1 VEVSVT
7 AKLRGIFGGVL
18 IAMALAVVAQGQAT
32 GSVAGVISG
41 PNGALADLV
50 VNIINVDTGTV
61 VATTKTAADGGYSA
75 ANLPPG
81 NYTVQVTNPSGAV
94 LSTRNVLVA
103 AGVAATINVALTA
116 SQLAAAGIAAG
127 GAAAVGGGLSTAAIL
142 GIAGAGAAGIGTA
155 IALNNDP
162 SPTQ

>member
-1 VEVSVT
+1 VK
-7 AKLRGIFGGVL
+7 AKLRSIFGGLVV
-18 IAMALAVVAQGQAT
+18 AMALAVVAHGQTT
-32 GSVAGVISG
+32 GSIAGVVSG

-50 VNIINVDTGTV
+50 VNIINVDTGSV
-61 VATTKTAADGGYSA
+61 VATSKTAADGGYNF

-81 NYTVQVTNPSGAV
+81 NYTVQVSNPTGAV

-103 AGVAATINVALTA
+103 AGVAATVNIALTA

-127 GAAAVGGGLSTAAIL
+127 GAAAAGGLSTGAIL
-142 GIAGAGAAGIGTA
+142 GIAGATAAGIGTA
-155 IALNNDP
+155 VALRSDP